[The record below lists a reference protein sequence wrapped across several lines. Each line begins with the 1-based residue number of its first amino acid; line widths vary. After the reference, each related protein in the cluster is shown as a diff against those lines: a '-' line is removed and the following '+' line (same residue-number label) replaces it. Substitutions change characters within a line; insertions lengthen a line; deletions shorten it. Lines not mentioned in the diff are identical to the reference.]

1 MHPIAGVLTAAC
13 FILASCTADTNG
25 ASAPLTAPESSS
37 ASVTTL
43 DCANGVST
51 DLRARDLQVV
61 LGVVALPAS
70 PRAAA
75 LGTGRLG
82 ERDQPRLFAKSALL
96 VRPGDSFELLAG
108 EAPPRSLAFS
118 WSPHTETPTPTRSLV
133 VSGCRSTYNSKWLAF
148 IGGYYVNRASCA
160 TLIVRTAT
168 SQRRVR
174 IGLGEPCPRQRPPQ
188 GPSER

>member
-1 MHPIAGVLTAAC
+1 MRRIAGVLTAAC
-13 FILASCTADTNG
+13 FILASCTADSG
-25 ASAPLTAPESSS
+25 GGSAPLLAPESSS

-70 PRAAA
+70 PTAAA
-75 LGTGRLG
+75 LQTGRLG
-82 ERDQPRLFAKSALL
+82 ESGQPRLFAKSALV
-96 VRPGDSFELLAG
+96 VRAGDSFELLAAQ
-108 EAPPRSLAFS
+108 APPRSLAFS

-148 IGGYYVNRASCA
+148 VGGYHVNRASCA

-174 IGLGEPCPRQRPPQ
+174 IGLGAPCPGQRPPQ